1 MAPSL
6 LVSGLKNAGLV
17 IEASRGSAGGGT
29 GWEDEKM
36 SEHFDTMQTD
46 EFYQDSW
53 NSMRISNS
61 TTIAIQIA
69 IAAIA
74 LASILA
80 LTSCA
85 PAARE
90 IQSVSPGRLSLSSPN
105 DASLASVLERPQN
118 AAVEKPRN
126 TIDDKVGAVFAPYS
140 DAAPTGAAQPN
151 PIEASWNKKLEA
163 ESWTESTL
171 SALDQE
177 GERMLTLAP
186 ADASDF
192 CPNYASLSRED
203 RKAVWVQLISAMAVK
218 ESDLDP
224 TQTYVENFKDSSKN
238 RVKSRGLLQLSFESA
253 QAYGCEVSKPED
265 LHNSALNLRCG
276 VKILDHWISQDG
288 VIASKAKDSW
298 RGGARYWS
306 VLRNPQKRK
315 FIFDSTGA
323 LALCHPTTVGI

>member
-1 MAPSL
+1 
-6 LVSGLKNAGLV
+6 
-17 IEASRGSAGGGT
+17 
-29 GWEDEKM
+29 M
-36 SEHFDTMQTD
+36 SEHFDAMQTD
-46 EFYQDSW
+46 EFYHDSW
-53 NSMRISNS
+53 NSMRISNG
-61 TTIAIQIA
+61 TTVAIQIA

-90 IQSVSPGRLSLSSPN
+90 IQSVSPGNLS
-105 DASLASVLERPQN
+105 SVLERPQG
-118 AAVEKPRN
+118 AAIEQPSN
-126 TIDDKVGAVFAPYS
+126 TIDDKAVAVFAPYP

-151 PIEASWNKKLEA
+151 LIEASWNKKLEA
-163 ESWTESTL
+163 ESWTEATL

-192 CPNYASLSRED
+192 CPTYASLSRED

-224 TQTYVENFKDSSKN
+224 TQTYVENFKDSSRN
-238 RVKSRGLLQLSFESA
+238 QVKSRGLLQLSFESA
-253 QAYGCEVSKPED
+253 QAYGCEVNKPED

-306 VLRNPQKRK
+306 VLRNPQKKK

-323 LALCHPTTVGI
+323 LALCHPTTVSI